1 MGVISKV
8 KLGEF
13 WERHSD
19 AEEALRDW
27 YNFASKANWKNLV
40 EVQGRLQYQ
49 PKPINNSQ
57 EYERFLSIIEGM
69 MSRELS
75 KDEGLLFDL
84 LVLLVE
90 EYERK
95 HYPIARTNPTATLES
110 LLHEFDIDRECLVDI
125 FGDRDRVES
134 VIGGKQAIAP
144 SQAESLAEFFN
155 RLSAKLALSARDF
168 LL

>member
-1 MGVISKV
+1 MAGILFPRKS
-8 KLGEF
+8 
-13 WERHSD
+13 
-19 AEEALRDW
+19 
-27 YNFASKANWKNLV
+27 
-40 EVQGRLQYQ
+40 
-49 PKPINNSQ
+49 
-57 EYERFLSIIEGM
+57 LSN
-69 MSRELS
+69 
-75 KDEGLLFDL
+75 DEGLLFDL

-90 EYERK
+90 EYEQK

-155 RLSAKLALSARDF
+155 RLSAKLALSTRDF

>member
-1 MGVISKV
+1 MIPTSNPLTYGD
-8 KLGEF
+8 L
-13 WERHSD
+13 
-19 AEEALRDW
+19 L
-27 YNFASKANWKNLV
+27 
-40 EVQGRLQYQ
+40 LQYQ

-75 KDEGLLFDL
+75 NDEGLLFDL

-110 LLHEFDIDRECLVDI
+110 LLHEFDIDRECLIDI

-134 VIGGKQAIAP
+134 VIAGKQAIAP
-144 SQAESLAEFFN
+144 SQSESLAEFFN